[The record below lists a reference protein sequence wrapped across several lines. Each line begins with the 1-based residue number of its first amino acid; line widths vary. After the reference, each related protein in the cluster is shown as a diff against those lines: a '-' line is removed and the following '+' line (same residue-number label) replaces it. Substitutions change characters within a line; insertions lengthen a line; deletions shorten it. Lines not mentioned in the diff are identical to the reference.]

1 MTFRHAGGRRLE
13 ATEDAAAF
21 QATIDALATNQA
33 EVVAIATE
41 NAENG
46 ANALATANAQATEVA
61 EIAAVATE
69 NAESGANDLA
79 TAEAA
84 AADAQATID
93 ALEAD
98 QESAD
103 EDLATAQARVNV
115 VQTTVASLEEEQA
128 AAEATATVL
137 AEAAANSALDPNQI
151 DLTIDVSL
159 GGILG
164 GDGDAR
170 ADAMA
175 QLDDVLAPYVD
186 CRVGFVLIGGF
197 ADNIGQG
204 NDFAEA
210 DLLHPPG

>member
-1 MTFRHAGGRRLE
+1 M
-13 ATEDAAAF
+13 
-21 QATIDALATNQA
+21 
-33 EVVAIATE
+33 
-41 NAENG
+41 
-46 ANALATANAQATEVA
+46 A

-98 QESAD
+98 QDSAD

-115 VQTTVASLEEEQA
+115 VQTTVASLEEDQA
-128 AAEATATVL
+128 AAAATATVL

-159 GGILG
+159 DGILERRRG
-164 GDGDAR
+164 R
-170 ADAMA
+170 
-175 QLDDVLAPYVD
+175 P
-186 CRVGFVLIGGF
+186 
-197 ADNIGQG
+197 
-204 NDFAEA
+204 
-210 DLLHPPG
+210 